1 MTHMIDPS
9 IIHYPA
15 LDRPEITAFLF
26 YPRPECEPGG
36 AGRAEGIHMIPVEDG
51 VSIGARFHLVD
62 PAAPNLLFFHG
73 NGEIVSDYDDIA
85 GLYARIA
92 INFLPVDYRG
102 YGRSGGRPTV
112 TAMMRD
118 AHIIFASVRRWLADN
133 RHTGPLIV
141 MGRSLGSASA
151 LELASHYPD
160 SVDGLIIESGFA
172 HALPLLRLLGV
183 DTDKLGITEG
193 EAFDNTSKI
202 ARYPGP
208 TLVIHA
214 EFDHIIPFADG
225 EALFAASPDP
235 DKRFLEIPEANH
247 NDIFLHGIEPYLEAV
262 RRLASRCTQKSAL

>member
-1 MTHMIDPS
+1 MIDPS
-9 IIHYPA
+9 TIHYPA

-26 YPRPECEPGG
+26 YPRPEWEPGG
-36 AGRAEGIHMIPVEDG
+36 ADWAQGIHMIPVDDA
-51 VSIGARFHLVD
+51 VSVGARFHLVD
-62 PAAPNLLFFHG
+62 PAAPNILFFHG

-102 YGRSGGRPTV
+102 YGLSGGRPTV

-118 AHIIFASVRRWLADN
+118 AHAIFAYVRRWLAEN

-151 LELASHYPD
+151 LELAARYPD
-160 SVDGLIIESGFA
+160 DIDGLIVESGFA
-172 HALPLLRLLGV
+172 YALPLLRLMGV
-183 DTDKLGITEG
+183 ATDRLGITES
-193 EAFDNTSKI
+193 EAFDNTAKI
-202 ARYPGP
+202 GRYPGP

-214 EFDHIIPFADG
+214 EFDHIIPFTDG

-235 DKRFLEIPEANH
+235 EKRFLEIPNANH
-247 NDIFLHGIEPYLEAV
+247 NDIFLHGIGPYLDAV
-262 RRLASRCTQKSAL
+262 RRLASRCMQKAKR